1 MNENTN
7 TAFVPTEAEQKRMQE
22 EGRKSSMLFGIAAG
36 AVMLVIGLPAVFSPL
51 AVGVTLAYMVTAGL
65 GVYGITQIAAWAK
78 TPAEQ
83 RGSAV
88 VVSGMFLTGFSL
100 LTLWASFQTRFSFAG
115 LIAGLSVAV
124 AFFTVLQGI
133 SQFFLFSEMREAG
146 TEGAGWVLAGGVLN
160 AFLGIVILT
169 NPLVSWFAISTVWG
183 IYLSVSGIALV
194 AESLSGHRGRR
205 GDA

>member
-1 MNENTN
+1 MNENSN

-36 AVMLVIGLPAVFSPL
+36 AVMLVIGLLAVFSPL
-51 AVGVTLAYMVTAGL
+51 AVGITLACMVTAGL

-83 RGSAV
+83 RGSAA

-100 LTLWASFQTRFSFAG
+100 LTLWASFQTRFGFAG

-160 AFLGIVILT
+160 AYLGIVILT

-183 IYLSVSGIALV
+183 IYLSVSGTALV
-194 AESLSGHRGRR
+194 GESLSGHRGRR